1 MECPNQTAPTEFVLS
16 GVPSPEVIKI
26 PLFLFFFL
34 MYILTL
40 SGNLL
45 ILWVVASD
53 HQLHKPMYWFLC
65 HLSILDMAF
74 SSVVVPKVIA
84 GFLPGG
90 KVISFAG
97 CVSQIFF
104 FHFVG
109 CAESLLY
116 TLMAYDRFLA
126 ICKPL
131 RYSSLMSRK
140 VCLILSLGTVLGG
153 CLNSAMETTLTFLLP
168 YGQSNSVDYI
178 FCDIPAILKLACADT
193 KLNEMVIFVD
203 IGLVAMTCFLL
214 ILISYAYIVSAILR
228 IRSSEGQHRAFS
240 TCTAHVTVVGIYY
253 LPVVYHYLRP
263 AARGSADGVVSMFY
277 TTITPLLN
285 PVIYTLRNK
294 EMKAALKRLIFST
307 LLGSGEVE

>member
-1 MECPNQTAPTEFVLS
+1 MECTNQTTPTEFVLS
-16 GVPSPEVIKI
+16 GLPYPEKMKV
-26 PLFLFFFL
+26 PLFLFFSVMFV
-34 MYILTL
+34 LTL
-40 SGNLL
+40 SGNSL
-45 ILWVVASD
+45 ILWVVASNL
-53 HQLHKPMYWFLC
+53 HLHKPMYWFLC

-84 GFLPGG
+84 GFIPGG
-90 KVISFAG
+90 KVISFVG

-104 FHFVG
+104 FHFLG

-131 RYSSLMSRK
+131 HYSTLMNWK
-140 VCLILSLGTVLGG
+140 TCLILSLATLIGG
-153 CLNSAMETTLTFLLP
+153 CLNSMMETTLTFLLP
-168 YGQSNSVDYI
+168 YGQRNYVDYI

-214 ILISYAYIVSAILR
+214 ILISYVYIITAILR
-228 IRSSEGQHRAFS
+228 ISSNEGRRRAFS
-240 TCTAHVTVVGIYY
+240 TCTAHVTVVTIYY
-253 LPVVYHYLRP
+253 LPVVFHYLRP
-263 AARGSADGVVSMFY
+263 ATQDSVDGVVSMFY
-277 TTITPLLN
+277 TTVTPFLN

-294 EMKAALKRLIFST
+294 EMKAALVKLWGGNS
-307 LLGSGEVE
+307 E